1 MNWTIQ
7 NTKFWRIS
15 AIWLIICTFMFIGC
29 TPSAVRTG
37 NKPIKKTSVAK
48 SQKQEV
54 PIDDKIAEFE
64 KNINT
69 RKAESNSQN
78 KILPTLEEQLAAIGN
93 EQVIMKNQ
101 ISNLQKD
108 VEELRYTLDE
118 IKGSLQ
124 KSNIVEK
131 KNAVAGIPT
140 NKEESVEKAEP
151 QANNSAILLSDEE
164 AGKNYIKRTQK
175 VASESTQKVTNTR
188 RTSSSINKTI
198 QQSSNSIKQKKVVQ
212 TAEKP
217 QNKPNQENKQEVND
231 KAEMTQSLE
240 LISKRQYDKAIEELE
255 KVANSTKNEAVK
267 NEAKYLLA
275 ESHSQL
281 GNYEQAA
288 EIYAELLKRGNSEK
302 SAEIAIKLADCKI
315 KLGRVAEAKNT
326 YREIIEKYPRS
337 EYVPKARKMLQQ
349 M

>member
-1 MNWTIQ
+1 MNSRIQ
-7 NTKFWRIS
+7 YSKLWRIS
-15 AIWLIICTFMFIGC
+15 AVWLIICIFLFVGC

-37 NKPIKKTSVAK
+37 NKSIKKASVAK

-64 KNINT
+64 KNINSQ
-69 RKAESNSQN
+69 KAESNSQN
-78 KILPTLEEQLAAIGN
+78 RILPTLEEQLAAIGN

-124 KSNIVEK
+124 KSNVVEK
-131 KNAVAGIPT
+131 KNAVAGIPA
-140 NKEESVEKAEP
+140 NKEESAEKAEP
-151 QANNSAILLSDEE
+151 KTNNSAILLSDEE

-175 VASESTQKVTNTR
+175 VSSESTPKATNTR
-188 RTSSSINKTI
+188 HTSSSVNKTV
-198 QQSSNSIKQKKVVQ
+198 QQSSNTVKQKKTVQ

-217 QNKPNQENKQEVND
+217 QDKPNQETKQESND
-231 KAEMTQSLE
+231 KAEMTQSLA
-240 LISKRQYDKAIEELE
+240 LISQKQYDKAIEELE
-255 KVANSTKNEAVK
+255 KVANNTKNEAVR

-288 EIYAELLKRGNSEK
+288 EIYADLIKKGSSEK